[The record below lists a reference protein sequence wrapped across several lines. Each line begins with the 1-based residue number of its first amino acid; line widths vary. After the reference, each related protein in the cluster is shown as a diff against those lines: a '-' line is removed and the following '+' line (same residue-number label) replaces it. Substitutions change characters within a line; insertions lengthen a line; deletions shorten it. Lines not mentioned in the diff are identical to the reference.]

1 MNKLVKHRL
10 EISKKQAKSK
20 WFKPETYTYLLNPI
34 WQTFLWFGALLWGAL
49 ASLFATDILDF
60 TLPRTWEAFLHGSVH
75 LPSTIFFAT
84 AFLLFLLFSLSRW
97 VTTAQDR
104 VVLDSMLTMPPHDF
118 WAYFG
123 KNYVLVSQL
132 VDKNTAEGL
141 SAAGEDVSDKSEEE
155 IQKHNVN
162 LDAIREDMNEAV
174 RQILDAT
181 INLVKKWDASNL
193 RSNSVVYRANVMT
206 VTYFGTDDGQTP
218 IESEKAETLNKLAMS
233 YTIQPFGAHY
243 SGFISLEDSTFT
255 TTTETS
261 QSTPDSRNPI
271 AFPFTLKNNRLSSPV
286 TSNLWGAPRAVVSGQ
301 PSYVSNVDEIPQKYL
316 KEGGILD
323 KKIHENLQ
331 KYYTDKSVA
340 HSILSIPLHDGSNL
354 ETRYVLNIYRD
365 QEGLLFDGSKVSDFT
380 DIIRPYSTA
389 LGRLLQSIDLFDE
402 LRNQKTEPQND
413 EDDAV

>member
-1 MNKLVKHRL
+1 MNKLVKQRL
-10 EISKKQAKSK
+10 EASKQQVKNK
-20 WFKPETYTYLLNPI
+20 WFKPETYTCLLNPI
-34 WQTFLWFGALLWGAL
+34 WQTLLWFGALLWGAL

-60 TLPRTWEAFLHGSVH
+60 TLPKTWNALWHSSIH

-84 AFLLFLLFSLSRW
+84 AFLLFLLFSVSRW
-97 VTTAQDR
+97 VTAAQDR

-123 KNYVLVSQL
+123 NNYVLVSQL
-132 VDKNTAEGL
+132 VDKNTDEGL
-141 SAAGEDVSDKSEEE
+141 GAVGEDISNKSDEELE
-155 IQKHNVN
+155 EHNAN
-162 LDAIREDMNEAV
+162 LDSMLEDMNEAV

-206 VTYFGTDDGQTP
+206 VTYFGTEKGETP
-218 IESEKAETLNKLAMS
+218 IESEKAKALNELARH

-243 SGFISLEDSTFT
+243 SGFVALEDSTFT

-271 AFPFTLKNNRLSSPV
+271 AFPFTLKNNGLASPIE
-286 TSNLWGAPRAVVSGQ
+286 SNLWGAPRAVVSGQ
-301 PSYVSNVDEIPQKYL
+301 PSYVSNVDEIPKKYQA
-316 KEGGILD
+316 EGGISD
-323 KKIHENLQ
+323 SGIHKSLT
-331 KYYTDKSVA
+331 KYYADKSVA

-402 LRNQKTEPQND
+402 LREQNH
-413 EDDAV
+413 DDNSV